1 MGLIWKQMKM
11 KTYSPN
17 CLDSSASIDF
27 CLKGLEGEVKFTGT
41 SPELDDFVIRFVDGR
56 SATLTL
62 ISSLT

>member
-1 MGLIWKQMKM
+1 MKM

-56 SATLTL
+56 SAL
-62 ISSLT
+62 